1 MRFLVVTIVLAGLS
15 CVPTPRPI
23 PTPATP
29 TPNTDDDGD
38 DDDAACE
45 PLSSGDLLIA
55 GVESDPNY
63 DDDLAALDDAIAAL
77 PDALS
82 LDGLAALQRDIV
94 LYMLELDAFDPTSPS
109 SISKSAALDA
119 GPLGRAVVAAF
130 AASGDASLDF
140 VFLRRGLHRFYA
152 CDRGLPRTLADFN
165 ANIVDVAS
173 LEEGETVDSDVKG
186 LPRRMR
192 RSAFDGVFVAET
204 LLVDDVTG
212 DITVRETE
220 ILMTDRRRD
229 GAIDFLEYDATG
241 NLRSAS
247 SFATSTGGES
257 VGSVPFTCMACHNTH
272 DITPP

>member
-1 MRFLVVTIVLAGLS
+1 MKHRATHAVVTLWFALS
-15 CVPTPRPI
+15 CAPTPRAI
-23 PTPATP
+23 PPPVA
-29 TPNTDDDGD
+29 PNAGG
-38 DDDAACE
+38 ACA

-55 GVESDPNY
+55 GVESDPSY

-77 PDALS
+77 PDELAL
-82 LDGLAALQRDIV
+82 GVVGLQRDIV
-94 LYMLELDAFDPTSPS
+94 LYMLELDAFDEAAPA

-152 CDRGLPRTLADFN
+152 CDRGLPLTLADFN
-165 ANIVDVAS
+165 ANIVDVAT
-173 LEEGETVDSDVKG
+173 LAEGETVDSDVKG

-204 LLVDDVTG
+204 LLVDDATG
-212 DITVRETE
+212 DVSVRETE

-229 GAIDFLEYDATG
+229 GAIDFLEYDGTG

-247 SFATSTGGES
+247 SFATSAGGDS

-272 DITPP
+272 DVTPP